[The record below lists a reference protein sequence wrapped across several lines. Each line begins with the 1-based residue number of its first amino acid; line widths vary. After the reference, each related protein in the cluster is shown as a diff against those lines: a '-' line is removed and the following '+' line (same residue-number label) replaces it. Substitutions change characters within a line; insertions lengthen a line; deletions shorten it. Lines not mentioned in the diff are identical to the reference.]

1 MISQENVKDTLLK
14 SFLLL
19 KKNMF
24 KHIYMNWLWMW
35 RLILCINLVRLWH
48 PVLWSNNSLDVSMKA
63 FFLIQWTFKIYS
75 LYVRQITLCNM
86 SGLCPMNW
94 RPYKQKQIPTPQK
107 RNSVSKVQHKSLAKF
122 WVFHCL
128 PALQISDSWLQE
140 LLYVWMYLYMSVY
153 TMLKTP

>member
-1 MISQENVKDTLLK
+1 M
-14 SFLLL
+14 FL
-19 KKNMF
+19 
-24 KHIYMNWLWMW
+24 W
-35 RLILCINLVRLWH
+35 RH
-48 PVLWSNNSLDVSMKA
+48 

-140 LLYVWMYLYMSVY
+140 LLYSVNVFIY
-153 TMLKTP
+153 ECIYYVKNSLRHKPLTLVRLTDDLSITEREGKHKP